1 MSLLNTEQIEKK
13 LQSFNNWSISDKII
27 KKKFKFNS
35 YMESIRFINEIAIK
49 AEELNHHPDILL
61 GYCEIEISF
70 SSHDMG
76 GVTSDCIHMAKFV
89 ESIL

>member
-27 KKKFKFNS
+27 NKKFKFNS

-61 GYCEIEISF
+61 GYCEIVLGRF
-70 SSHDMG
+70 HRPHFLDL
-76 GVTSDCIHMAKFV
+76 VR
-89 ESIL
+89 